1 MAEFKHLQIYKDSY
15 FLFLEYNKIIPLFSK
30 KVKYFIGINI
40 LNDLKEIIELVIKLS
55 LEYIVQIKI
64 DIVRKLIIKFEILNI
79 NFRILKDLKEINVKK
94 YLFFCEKINECLK
107 QLEGLRKFLQKNSL
121 MSEVL

>member
-1 MAEFKHLQIYKDSY
+1 MAKFKHLQIYKDSY

-30 KVKYFIGINI
+30 KVKYFIGVNI
-40 LNDLKEIIELVIKLS
+40 LNDLKEIIELIITVS

-64 DIVRKLIIKFEILNI
+64 SIVRKIIIKFEILNI
-79 NFRILKDLKEINVKK
+79 NFRILKDLKEINIKK

-107 QLEGLRKFLQKNSL
+107 QLEGLRKFLQKKLSN
-121 MSEVL
+121 E

>member
-79 NFRILKDLKEINVKK
+79 NFRILKDLKEINIKK

-107 QLEGLRKFLQKNSL
+107 QSEGLRKFLHRKIDDT
-121 MSEVL
+121 